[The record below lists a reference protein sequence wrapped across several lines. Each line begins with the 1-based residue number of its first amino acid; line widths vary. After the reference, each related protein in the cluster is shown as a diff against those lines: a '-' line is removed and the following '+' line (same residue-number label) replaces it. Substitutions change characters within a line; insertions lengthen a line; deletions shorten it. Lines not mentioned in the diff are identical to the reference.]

1 MKLDARIE
9 SLRCTEGSSN
19 KGYTLISLESK
30 EVGTAFKAMITVY
43 GPIKSPNQTM
53 IVLNHKEGDWFA
65 ALKTK
70 LKKYNR
76 VRAPEDIQVGISG
89 NNPMAAANWLLSEID
104 RHGEWESISTNFA
117 EKLRTDLI
125 KSLSGGFSDIQETE
139 SVDDLFRTQKQMRSH
154 REQARKQ
161 EQESKNLEH
170 WGAF

>member
-1 MKLDARIE
+1 MKLNARIE
-9 SLRCTEGSSN
+9 SLRCTEGSSD

-30 EVGTAFKAMITVY
+30 EVGTAFKMMITIY

-53 IVLNHKEGDWFA
+53 MVVNHKEDSWFA

-76 VRAPEDIQVGISG
+76 CKPAGDFVAEVLQSDHKTI
-89 NNPMAAANWLLSEID
+89 ADWLMHIIAQ
-104 RHGEWESISTNFA
+104 HGEWESISPNFA
-117 EKLRTDLI
+117 QKFRLDLNR
-125 KSLSGGFSDIQETE
+125 SLSGGFSDTQETE

-161 EQESKNLEH
+161 EQESKKLEH